1 VLRGSHKPTVRVVA
15 AVIYDE
21 AQRVLVAQRPEGKAL
36 AGQWEFPGGKTEDG
50 ESDASALRREL
61 HEELGVQVDAARPLL
76 EFSHEYSERHVQLSV
91 WLVERFS
98 GAPAG
103 REGQRLRW
111 VRPAALRS
119 LPLLRADLPIV
130 EWLERH

>member
-1 VLRGSHKPTVRVVA
+1 MRVVA

-21 AQRVLVAQRPEGKAL
+21 ARRVLVAQRPEGKAL
-36 AGQWEFPGGKTEDG
+36 AGQWEFPGGKTDPG
-50 ESDASALRREL
+50 ESDAQALRREL
-61 HEELGVQVDAARPLL
+61 HEELGVRVDAARPLL

-98 GAPAG
+98 GVPGG
-103 REGQRLRW
+103 REGQQLQW
-111 VRPAALRS
+111 VTPAALRS

-130 EWLERH
+130 EWLEKH